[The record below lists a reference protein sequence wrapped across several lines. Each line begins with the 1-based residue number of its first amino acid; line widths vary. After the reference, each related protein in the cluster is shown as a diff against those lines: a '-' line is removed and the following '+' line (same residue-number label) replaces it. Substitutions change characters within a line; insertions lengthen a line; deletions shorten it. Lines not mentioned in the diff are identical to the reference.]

1 MTGYKFDPSGY
12 EKKVKSIVMSHLFGG
27 VGVNSCGL
35 EGFAVPAPH
44 VTPVVL
50 LFDDKKIDIYRNHVS
65 FTFLSI

>member
-1 MTGYKFDPSGY
+1 
-12 EKKVKSIVMSHLFGG
+12 MSNRNPTNTG

-50 LFDDKKIDIYRNHVS
+50 LFDDKKIDFYRNHVGHQY
-65 FTFLSI
+65 T